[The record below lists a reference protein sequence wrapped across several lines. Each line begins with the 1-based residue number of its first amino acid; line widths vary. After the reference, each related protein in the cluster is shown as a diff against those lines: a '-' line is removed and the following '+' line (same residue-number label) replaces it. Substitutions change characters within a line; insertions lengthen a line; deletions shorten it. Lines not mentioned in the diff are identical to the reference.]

1 MLPSLPHHI
10 QPITKSYKIQ
20 FLKSLSTL
28 SLLSISTMVQPNYF
42 HLSSDLLNSLLTCST
57 YSTVSSWLYLP
68 KDIFSK
74 GNPDYIISLNY
85 SHRF

>member
-1 MLPSLPHHI
+1 MLPSLPHYI

-28 SLLSISTMVQPNYF
+28 SLLSLSTVVQPNYF
-42 HLSSDLLNSLLTCST
+42 HPSSDLLNCLLTCST
-57 YSTVSSWLYLP
+57 VSSLLYLP

-74 GNPDYIISLNY
+74 GNPVTLSYP
-85 SHRF
+85 